1 MSTLTIPYSSDELA
15 GILDRDE
22 SVNVNRLAA
31 SVLNLLTRTD
41 QMLEN
46 QEMAAGG
53 EEGAGDETVAV
64 EGKMEGKV
72 APVTGGIRRSVT
84 KK

>member
-53 EEGAGDETVAV
+53 DVEDNTAIGERKVEPGA
-64 EGKMEGKV
+64 
-72 APVTGGIRRSVT
+72 GGIRRTMT